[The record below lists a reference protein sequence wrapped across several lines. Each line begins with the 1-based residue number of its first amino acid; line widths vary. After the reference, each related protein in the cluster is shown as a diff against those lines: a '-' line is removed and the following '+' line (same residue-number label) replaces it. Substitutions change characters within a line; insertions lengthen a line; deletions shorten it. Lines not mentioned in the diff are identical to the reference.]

1 MDVGSIIVRAC
12 LASLLVRCY
21 AYWCT
26 TRIRTDMLQEEIEQR
41 RQAEAVFRQYVD
53 QDWLYAAVV
62 QSSNDAIIAETLDG
76 TITAWN
82 SAAERLFG
90 YSAQE
95 AISNK
100 IDILVTPD
108 GQTKLRDILD
118 RAGRG
123 EHVEHFEAVRR
134 HKDGHSVEVS
144 LSVSPVREASGA
156 IVGIAEIARDIGAQ
170 KLAEAQFRIA
180 VEASPSG
187 MVMVDP
193 SGTILLVNS
202 ELERVFGYS
211 REELVGRSFEMLV
224 PERYRTAHVK
234 LVAEFGK
241 SPTVRRMGAQR
252 DLSGLRKDGTEFP
265 AEIGLNP
272 VQSPSGPLVL
282 AAVVDISE
290 RKRAE
295 AAIAAQAEL
304 LRHSNAELEQF
315 AYIASHDLQE
325 PLRMVASYT
334 QLLGDRYAGKL
345 DARADKYIRYAI
357 DGAKR
362 MQALV
367 RDLLTYSRIS
377 TERRELHPVDSKAV
391 LEAVLER
398 LSAAIEDSQADIV
411 VGSLPEVMSDE
422 GELGQVLQNLVAN
435 ALKFRSDQPLR
446 IEIAA
451 RPTDDG
457 WVFSVADN
465 GIGIDPRYHDRVF
478 QMFQRL
484 HERGKYEGSGI
495 GLAIA
500 KKIVERH
507 EGAIWVES
515 AIEQGTTFY
524 FTMPPASGGS
534 A

>member
-1 MDVGSIIVRAC
+1 
-12 LASLLVRCY
+12 
-21 AYWCT
+21 
-26 TRIRTDMLQEEIEQR
+26 MLQEEIEQR
-41 RQAEAVFRQYVD
+41 RQAEALFRQYID
-53 QDWLYAAVV
+53 HDWLYTAVV

-76 TITAWN
+76 TVTAWN
-82 SAAERLFG
+82 RAAERLFG

-95 AISNK
+95 VIGSK
-100 IDILVTPD
+100 IDILVAPD
-108 GQTKLRDILD
+108 EQTKLRDILG

-134 HKDGHSVEVS
+134 RKDGRPVEVS
-144 LSVSPVREASGA
+144 LSVSPVRTASGA

-170 KLAEAQFRIA
+170 KLAEAKFRIA

-193 SGTILLVNS
+193 SGIILLVNS
-202 ELERVFGYS
+202 ELERLFGYS

-224 PERYRTAHVK
+224 PERFRTAHVK

-241 SPTVRRMGAQR
+241 SPTERRMGAQR

-272 VQSPSGPLVL
+272 VQSPSGLLVL
-282 AAVVDISE
+282 AAIVDISE
-290 RKRAE
+290 RKQAE
-295 AAIAAQAEL
+295 AAIAAQTEL
-304 LRHSNAELEQF
+304 LRRSNAELEQF
-315 AYIASHDLQE
+315 AYVASHDLQE

-334 QLLGDRYAGKL
+334 QLLADRYGGKL
-345 DARADKYIRYAI
+345 DPRADKYIRYAI

-377 TERRELHPVDSKAV
+377 TEKRQLHRVDSKAV

-398 LSAAIEDSQADIV
+398 LAAAIGDTGADIV
-411 VGSLPEVMSDE
+411 VGALPEVTSDE
-422 GELGQVLQNLVAN
+422 AELGQVFQNLVSN
-435 ALKFRSDQPLR
+435 ALKFRSDRPVR
-446 IEIAA
+446 IQIAA
-451 RPTDDG
+451 QPKGDG

-465 GIGIDPRYHDRVF
+465 GLGIDPRYHDRVF

-500 KKIVERH
+500 KKIVEQH
-507 EGAIWVES
+507 GGAIWVES
-515 AIEQGTTFY
+515 ALGQGSTFY